1 MNEHHLRF
9 VLRQWIE
16 HKNPANVR
24 LHVWI
29 NGAGWLGLTTVLSQ
43 IPAPLAIPL
52 LGANVGAWFVAA
64 SAIYWLAAD
73 ALVSVAVTLMT
84 IGWAAVP
91 FSPWGPGHGALLGV
105 ALPLALFTAMGLT
118 ALYAHIYHHEH
129 AEFMNGDAPG
139 RAALETTHAVVWG
152 PFHFWLEGLLHAG
165 YRPALRAQL
174 DARER
179 ATVLR
184 RELVPWMNW
193 GRTAACRPK
202 VVCVPQTVADLVE
215 AVRDAAAAG
224 HEVRVLGSGFT
235 WSAFVPSADVLIF
248 CERLDGIE
256 IDVSHPEAPHVWAE
270 AGVTN
275 RQLNAALAKHGLA
288 VPWNVVLE
296 CVRVAGIV
304 SVGTHGSGRD
314 TATMGDLVEALEV
327 VTSEGELR
335 VLSEAT
341 VGADVMSAARLG
353 FGMFGAIARVKLR
366 VVPTYRVR
374 QVDRKLRAVDALDRL
389 GELVQA
395 HQSVELYWFAF
406 NKDVWLRTFDRTDLP
421 TTTANHGVGFSALN
435 FVQNAWLVVTS
446 RFFDRFAR
454 SLNPAVMRLNFR
466 GLTFKERVLELPHAL
481 HYRRWIEMVRC
492 GCIEVGFKVDG
503 DFANVRR
510 AWEATERLVE
520 SYAKRGLYPMNLTM
534 NVRFIGPSGALLSP
548 AYGEGLTCYIEA
560 LCVGRSEGW
569 HEFSAELCAAW
580 LGIPG
585 ALPHWAKEFEHVPGV
600 LQLARDRL
608 GDRRTRFLAAWMES
622 GVDKRRMFVNP
633 LIERLLL
640 DEPEAEGADASPR
653 IDC

>member
-16 HKNPANVR
+16 HKNPANLR

-29 NGAGWLGLTTVLSQ
+29 NGVGWLGLTTVLSQ
-43 IPAPLAIPL
+43 IPVPVGVPL

-64 SAIYWLAAD
+64 SAVYWLAAD
-73 ALVSVAVTLMT
+73 VLVSVAVTAMT
-84 IGWAAVP
+84 TAWALVP
-91 FSPWGPGHGALLGV
+91 FTLWGPGHGALPGV
-105 ALPLALFTAMGLT
+105 ALPLAVFTAMGLT

-139 RAALETTHAVVWG
+139 RAAFETTHAVIWG

-179 ATVLR
+179 AATLR
-184 RELVPWMNW
+184 RELVPWRNW
-193 GRTAACRPK
+193 GGTAACQPK
-202 VVCVPQTVADLVE
+202 IVCVPQTVDDLVE

-224 HEVRVLGSGFT
+224 HRVRVLGSGFT
-235 WSAFVPSADVLIF
+235 WSAFVPSEDVLIF
-248 CERLDGIE
+248 CERLERIE
-256 IDVSHPEAPHVWAE
+256 VDASDPEAPCVWAE

-275 RQLNAALAKHGLA
+275 RQLNAALAEHGLA

-341 VGADVMSAARLG
+341 VGAEAMAAARLG
-353 FGMFGAIARVKLR
+353 LGMFGAIARVKLR

-374 QVDRKLRAVDALDRL
+374 QIDSRLPAAEALAGIED
-389 GELVQA
+389 LVRS
-395 HQSVELYWFAF
+395 HESVELYWFAF
-406 NKDVWLRTFDRTDLP
+406 NKDVWLRTLDRTGAP
-421 TTTANHGVGFSALN
+421 RTQATHGVAFSALN
-435 FVQNAWLVVTS
+435 FLQNFWLVATA
-446 RFFDRFAR
+446 RFFERFAR
-454 SLNPAVMRLNFR
+454 SLTPALHKLNFR
-466 GLTFKERVLELPHAL
+466 FLTFEERVLELPDAQ

-492 GCIEVGFKVDG
+492 GCVEVGFKTDG
-503 DFANVRR
+503 DLANVRQ
-510 AWEATERLVE
+510 AWDAAERLVE
-520 SYAKRGLYPMNLTM
+520 AYGRRGLYPMNLTM

-548 AYGEGLTCYIEA
+548 AYGPGLTCYIEA
-560 LCVGRSEGW
+560 LCVGRSVGW
-569 HEFSAELCAAW
+569 EAFSAELCGEW
-580 LGIPG
+580 MKIPG
-585 ALPHWAKEFEHVPGV
+585 ALPHWAKEFEHVPGIMP
-600 LQLARDRL
+600 LARERL
-608 GDRRTRFLAAWMES
+608 GDRRARFIAAWKQS
-622 GVDKRRMFVNP
+622 GVDRRQMFVNP
-633 LIERLLL
+633 LIERLLI
-640 DEPEAEGADASPR
+640 DDDAGAAPGR
-653 IDC
+653 QVG